1 MKDARVFVAG
11 TVAHLLNVSVAGD
24 PMFGNSSCRYGH
36 SIPPASSQHSI
47 DFSNQVALSQSPHW
61 NTLPQ

>member
-36 SIPPASSQHSI
+36 SVSLSFWSRLILFSSMSGKCNSHR
-47 DFSNQVALSQSPHW
+47 PERR
-61 NTLPQ
+61 T